1 MTHIEALQTLRR
13 ELYLMWGLLQLM
25 SPNLQEALSKAEL
38 ETIRCELLS
47 IEKHLYSATDAVRRL
62 QDDPAA

>member
-1 MTHIEALQTLRR
+1 
-13 ELYLMWGLLQLM
+13 MWGLLQLM